1 MAKIPV
7 DVQPGGIIY
16 WKDPGEIFFFLISD
30 PQKWFDLENLPNLM
44 QIDFFLTLGNTI
56 GQLPLKLNGQA
67 FSLKMGVLENRL
79 DRGELLSNTYSNK
92 RRRLTHYAQ

>member
-16 WKDPGEIFFFLISD
+16 WKDPD

-44 QIDFFLTLGNTI
+44 QIDFFLTLGNTTSEI
-56 GQLPLKLNGQA
+56 PLSLNGQA

-79 DRGELLSNTYSNK
+79 DRAELLSNTYSNK